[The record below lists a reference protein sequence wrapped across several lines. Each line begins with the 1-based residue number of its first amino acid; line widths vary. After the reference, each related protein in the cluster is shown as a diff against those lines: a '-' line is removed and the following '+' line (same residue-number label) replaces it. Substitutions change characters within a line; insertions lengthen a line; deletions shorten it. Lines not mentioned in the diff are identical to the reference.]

1 MSNAK
6 PDKRIRVL
14 RIIARLNTGG
24 PATHA
29 ILLNSG
35 LDETRFKSHLVTG
48 TVSGDE
54 RDMIEEARKKGVEPV
69 VIPELKRELSLIS
82 DIRAFF
88 KLYWIIRRLK
98 PDIVHTHTAKAGTLG
113 RLAAWLNHVPVKIHT
128 FHGHVFHSYFGRLK
142 TALFLA
148 IEKTL
153 AKFTDSIVVISPEQL
168 KEIKDKYKVG
178 REGKH
183 HIIPLGLNLEPFLK
197 PAANAGLREELSLG
211 RSTLLVGVIGRLVSV
226 KNHRMFLEAAKKVK
240 VAWPGMKVKFLI
252 VGDGSLRGDLE
263 AYARKLGIDRSVVFT
278 GWRSDLSV
286 VYEALDIVCIT
297 SLNEGTPISL
307 IEAMAS
313 GKAVVSTDV
322 GGVRD
327 IVTHNETGLLSPS
340 RDAEAF
346 SKNLLE
352 LLLDEDKRAG
362 MGREGRKFVSRK
374 YSKKRLISD
383 MEFLYWNE
391 LNRKYDINVEY

>member
-1 MSNAK
+1 MSNSGQ
-6 PDKRIRVL
+6 DKRIKVL

-48 TVSGDE
+48 TVSGNE
-54 RDMIEEARKKGVEPV
+54 RDMIEDARREGVEPV
-69 VIPELKRELSLIS
+69 VIPELKREISLIN
-82 DIRAFF
+82 DLRAFI

-98 PDIVHTHTAKAGTLG
+98 PDIVHTHTAKAGTLC
-113 RLAAWLNHVPVKIHT
+113 RLAARLNNVPVKIHT

-142 TALFLA
+142 TALFLG
-148 IEKTL
+148 IEKKL
-153 AKFTDSIVVISPEQL
+153 AKLTDRIVVISPEQL

-183 HIIPLGLNLEPFLK
+183 HLIPLGLNLEPFLK
-197 PAANAGLREELSLG
+197 PGRKADLRQELSLG
-211 RSTLLVGVIGRLVSV
+211 RSTLLVGIIGRLVSI
-226 KNHRMFLEAAKKVK
+226 KNHRMFLEAAKMAK
-240 VAWPGMKVKFLI
+240 VAWPGIKVKFLI
-252 VGDGSLRGDLE
+252 VGDGSLRGELE
-263 AYARKLGIDRSVVFT
+263 SYARKLGIDRSVVFT
-278 GWRSDLSV
+278 GWRTDLSA

-313 GKAVVSTDV
+313 GKAVISTDV

-340 RDAEAF
+340 EDAAAY

-352 LLLDEDKRAG
+352 LLSDEDKRAR

-374 YSKKRLISD
+374 YSKGRLISD
-383 MEFLYWNE
+383 MELLYRNE
-391 LNRKYDINVEY
+391 LNRKYDISVEY